1 MSDKQTKYKQ
11 YTPWVMTGLML
22 LYAVSSHVYLDLT
35 SVALPALF
43 AGLKVDRQLS
53 SLLFIS
59 QLSVRLVNRGGT
71 HQDAK
76 VDLLYTP
83 TLFTS
88 LRTAA

>member
-1 MSDKQTKYKQ
+1 
-11 YTPWVMTGLML
+11 MTGLML

-43 AGLKVDRQLS
+43 SGLKVDCQLS
-53 SLLFIS
+53 SLLLIS

-76 VDLLYTP
+76 VDLLHTP
-83 TLFTS
+83 ALLTS
-88 LRTAA
+88 IRTTA